1 MELSKLHCQSKRGF
15 SLIELMVVIAIIS
28 LLAAIAI
35 PNYFSYRNKSYCTLA
50 ETDANN
56 VSRAISSYFAIGAH
70 TGLPNST
77 DLNININNGPVDISG
92 DPNTT
97 ITIIVTDKTGRC
109 PIDYQKSRDGWNT
122 ADNTYTYY
130 IK

>member
-1 MELSKLHCQSKRGF
+1 MELYQPTYQSNGF

-50 ETDANN
+50 ETDASN

-70 TGLPNST
+70 TGLPNQT
-77 DLNININNGPVDISG
+77 DLNINSNNKVYISG
-92 DPNTT
+92 NPNTT
-97 ITIIVTDKTGRC
+97 ITIIVTDKSGRC
-109 PIDYQKSRDGWNT
+109 PIDYQNARDGWNT
-122 ADNTYTYY
+122 ADYTYTYY